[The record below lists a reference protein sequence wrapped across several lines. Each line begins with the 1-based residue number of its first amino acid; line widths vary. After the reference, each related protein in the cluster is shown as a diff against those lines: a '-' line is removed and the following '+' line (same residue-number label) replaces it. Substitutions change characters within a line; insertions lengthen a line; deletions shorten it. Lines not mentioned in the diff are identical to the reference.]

1 MKERTKETLRD
12 GFGVLVNNAAAIRGA
27 KNGPL
32 WLTIVMFVLALFL
45 PILPI
50 FITQLNV
57 KGSSFLNTYTYGLE
71 KTVTSVA
78 MDLKNNRNVVMSIN
92 DNHEIDITE
101 NGAAIDYS
109 TYDTKTPFAY
119 YTNEVTGQYDL
130 VVYVSDATKGS
141 EKKAV
146 NNAIKL
152 ATYTVGTTTKSD
164 EKENVYTPS
173 YIIIYK
179 NGIYTVIYGSKTTKA
194 IASSYSGDFKTMKP
208 TNVLDY
214 LLTVND
220 KDGNA
225 VAASLTSDA
234 YTNGVLANFKK
245 GLDKSYETLK
255 VSNVWGTSGIYLGIF
270 AGVNIL
276 MGFIIWILTRGK
288 NNPNNYF
295 SIWLTMKIQARMALS
310 PAIITAIVGIF
321 LIQYVPIAYVL
332 LIGLRVM
339 WISMKDLRPQQA

>member
-130 VVYVSDATKGS
+130 VVYVSDATKG
-141 EKKAV
+141 
-146 NNAIKL
+146 
-152 ATYTVGTTTKSD
+152 
-164 EKENVYTPS
+164 
-173 YIIIYK
+173 
-179 NGIYTVIYGSKTTKA
+179 
-194 IASSYSGDFKTMKP
+194 
-208 TNVLDY
+208 
-214 LLTVND
+214 
-220 KDGNA
+220 
-225 VAASLTSDA
+225 
-234 YTNGVLANFKK
+234 
-245 GLDKSYETLK
+245 
-255 VSNVWGTSGIYLGIF
+255 
-270 AGVNIL
+270 
-276 MGFIIWILTRGK
+276 
-288 NNPNNYF
+288 
-295 SIWLTMKIQARMALS
+295 
-310 PAIITAIVGIF
+310 
-321 LIQYVPIAYVL
+321 
-332 LIGLRVM
+332 
-339 WISMKDLRPQQA
+339 